1 MMENVGEILKKKRL
15 EKKLTLEEVEKG
27 IKIRTKFLRALE
39 ENDYR
44 KLPSATYIRGFI
56 KNYSEFLDLSSE
68 KVLAVFRRQFDE
80 RKNLGLLPRG
90 LTEPLGKKTLFLKT
104 PPVVSF
110 LFLLPLLLLLG
121 YLYREYHLFIQ
132 PPPLT
137 IRSPQ
142 EQAVI
147 SGETVEVSGQTD
159 PSATLTL
166 NGQKIFLQED
176 GSFIQKITLTTGLN
190 TLEFSAKN
198 KLGKETIIR
207 RNVRI
212 NP

>member
-1 MMENVGEILKKKRL
+1 MMENVGEILKKRRL
-15 EKKLTLEEVEKG
+15 EKKVTLEEVEKG
-27 IKIRTKFLRALE
+27 IKIRTKFLKALE
-39 ENDYR
+39 EDDYR

-80 RKNLGLLPRG
+80 RKNLGLLPKG
-90 LTEPLGKKTLFLKT
+90 LTEPLGKRTLSLKT
-104 PPVVSF
+104 PPVISF
-110 LFLLPLLLLLG
+110 LFLLPLLLLLA
-121 YLYREYHLFIQ
+121 YLYREYRLFTQ

-137 IRSPQ
+137 IQSPQ
-142 EQAVI
+142 EQAI
-147 SGETVEVSGQTD
+147 IFGETVEVSGRTE
-159 PSATLTL
+159 PSAILTL

-176 GSFIQKITLTTGLN
+176 GSFIQKITLTPGLN
-190 TLEFSAKN
+190 ILEFSAKN
-198 KLGKETIIR
+198 NLGKETIVR